1 MRLQYI
7 FTDDELI
14 SFWKNQI
21 AIVIRKTSQFDR
33 EYHSYKIGDMDI
45 NQFCKHSNEI
55 YSELQAVY
63 NQCDDACF
71 PMPYSKYEKFH
82 DKSYE
87 LVTNARSLVFISAS
101 YKKENSNEKNLK
113 DCIELELKNY
123 YKTLKEWEDIMQ
135 IEKI

>member
-1 MRLQYI
+1 M
-7 FTDDELI
+7 
-14 SFWKNQI
+14 K
-21 AIVIRKTSQFDR
+21 
-33 EYHSYKIGDMDI
+33 
-45 NQFCKHSNEI
+45 
-55 YSELQAVY
+55 
-63 NQCDDACF
+63 
-71 PMPYSKYEKFH
+71 KFH